1 MKPKNNDRFA
11 WIRGLPLHP
20 PVLAIY
26 PILAL
31 LAANFSEVS
40 LSAAVRPL
48 ALSMVAAVILILV
61 FQGLVQ
67 DWKRAALIS
76 SVVLILFF
84 SYGHIYILMKGIN
97 LNGFY
102 LFRHRTLIPI
112 MAGAGVLLLWWLMR
126 VPNRVSLATSF
137 LNGACLYLLF
147 ISGYQLVSFVWQS
160 RTSGTAVDEE
170 ITALDLKVGS
180 NPPDIYYI
188 ILDGYGRSDVL
199 RNEYGYDNSGF
210 LDTLEDLGFYV
221 AECSQSNYA
230 QTQLSLSSSL
240 NFNYIDALSDRFVT
254 GMDDRTGL
262 DALIKHGVIQ
272 QSLEA
277 AGYKTVAFATGFLLS
292 EWYDADYYLAPQLDV
307 GELNEFERLLLQTT
321 FARVIQDFKTLG
333 VEDTGSELFRR
344 RTLFALDKLDKL
356 SYIREPKFVFV
367 HLIVPH
373 PPYVFGADGGPVAP
387 EEIGSTRSEN
397 NVIRYRDQVEFISS
411 RMQEILPK
419 IIANSERPP
428 VILLQSDHGPTIPG
442 SPSIRMKNLSAYY
455 VPGANIPLYPT
466 ITPVNS
472 FRMIFNGYFGQ
483 NLPLL
488 EDVSLYSNYD
498 DPFSYKVLPNTCETR
513 P

>member
-1 MKPKNNDRFA
+1 MKPMTSNRFA
-11 WIRGLPLHP
+11 WIRGRPLHSLA
-20 PVLAIY
+20 LAIY

-40 LSAAVRPL
+40 LSAAARPL
-48 ALSMVAAVILILV
+48 AFSILASAILILV
-61 FQGLVQ
+61 CQWFVQ

-76 SVVLILFF
+76 SVILILFY

-112 MAGAGVLLLWWLMR
+112 LAGAGVLLLWWLMR
-126 VPNRVSLATSF
+126 VLNRVSLATSF
-137 LNGACLYLLF
+137 LNAACLYLLF
-147 ISGYQLVSFVWQS
+147 ISCYQLISFVWQS
-160 RTSGTAVDEE
+160 RISNTTVDED
-170 ITALDLKVGS
+170 ITTLELRLGS

-199 RNEYGYDNSGF
+199 KNEYGYDNSDF
-210 LDTLEDLGFYV
+210 LNILEDMGFYV

-240 NFNYIDALSDRFVT
+240 NSNYIDALSDRFVP

-277 AGYKTVAFATGFLLS
+277 SGYKTVAFATGFFLS

-321 FARVIQDFKTLG
+321 FARVIQDSKSLG

-373 PPYVFGADGGPVAP
+373 PPYVFGATGGPVAP

-397 NVIRYRDQVEFISS
+397 NVIRYRDQVEFISR

-419 IIANSERPP
+419 IIASSERPP

-455 VPGANIPLYPT
+455 VPGANIPHYPT

-498 DPFSYKVLPNTCETR
+498 DPFSYKLIPNTCETR

>member
-1 MKPKNNDRFA
+1 MKPKSNDRFA
-11 WIRGLPLHP
+11 WIRVHPLHP
-20 PVLAIY
+20 LVLATY

-31 LAANFSEVS
+31 LAANLSEVS
-40 LSAAVRPL
+40 LSAATRPL
-48 ALSMVAAVILILV
+48 AFSILVAVILILV
-61 FQGLVQ
+61 FQWFVQ
-67 DWKRAALIS
+67 DWKQAALIS
-76 SVVLILFF
+76 SVILILFF

-112 MAGAGVLLLWWLMR
+112 LAGAGLLILWWLLR
-126 VPNRVSLATSF
+126 TPNRVSLATSF
-137 LNGACLYLLF
+137 LNASCLYLLF
-147 ISGYQLVSFVWQS
+147 LSCYQLVSFVWQS
-160 RTSGTAVDEE
+160 QTSGTLVDEE

-199 RNEYGYDNSGF
+199 KNEYGYDNSDF
-210 LDTLEDLGFYV
+210 LSTLESLGFYV

-230 QTQLSLSSSL
+230 QTQLSLSSAL
-240 NFNYIDALSDRFVT
+240 NFNYIDALSDRFVP

-277 AGYKTVAFATGFLLS
+277 SGYKTVAFATGFLLS

-307 GELNEFERLLLQTT
+307 GELNEFERLLMQTT
-321 FARVIQDFKTLG
+321 FARVIQDFKSLG

-373 PPYVFGADGGPVAP
+373 PPYVFGATGGPVAP

-442 SPSIRMKNLSAYY
+442 SPSVRMKNLSAYY
-455 VPGANIPLYPT
+455 VPDANIPLYPT

-498 DPFSYKVLPNTCETR
+498 DPFSYKKIPNTCGTN

>member
-1 MKPKNNDRFA
+1 MKPKNKDRLA
-11 WIRGLPLHP
+11 WIQGRPLHTL
-20 PVLAIY
+20 VLATY

-31 LAANFSEVS
+31 LEANLSEVS
-40 LSAAVRPL
+40 LSAAARPL
-48 ALSMVAAVILILV
+48 AFSILAAVILLLICQW
-61 FQGLVQ
+61 FVQ

-76 SVVLILFF
+76 SVILILFY
-84 SYGHIYILMKGIN
+84 SYGHIYLLMKGIN

-112 MAGAGVLLLWWLMR
+112 LTGAGLLVLWWLLR
-126 VPNRVSLATSF
+126 ASNRVSLATSV
-137 LNGACLYLLF
+137 LNASCLYLLF
-147 ISGYQLVSFVWQS
+147 LSGYQLVSFVWQS
-160 RTSGTAVDEE
+160 QASGTAVDEA

-199 RNEYGYDNSGF
+199 KSEYGYDNSGF
-210 LDTLEDLGFYV
+210 LNKLEDLGFYV

-240 NFNYIDALSDRFVT
+240 NFNYIDALSDRFVP

-321 FARVIQDFKTLG
+321 FARVMQDFKSLG

-344 RTLFALDKLDKL
+344 RTLFALEKLDKL
-356 SYIREPKFVFV
+356 AYIKEPKFVFA

-373 PPYVFGADGGPVAP
+373 PPYVFGATGGTVAP
-387 EEIGSTRSEN
+387 EEVGSTRSEN

-411 RMQEILPK
+411 RMQEILPS
-419 IIANSERPP
+419 IIGNSERPP
-428 VILLQSDHGPTIPG
+428 VILLQGDHGPTIPG

-455 VPGANIPLYPT
+455 VPGSNIPLYPT

-483 NLPLL
+483 SLPLL
-488 EDVSLYSNYD
+488 QDVSLYSNYD
-498 DPFSYKVLPNTCETR
+498 DPFSYKIIPNTCETN

>member
-1 MKPKNNDRFA
+1 MKPKSNDRFA
-11 WIRGLPLHP
+11 WIRIHPLHP
-20 PVLAIY
+20 LVLATY

-31 LAANFSEVS
+31 LAANLSEVS
-40 LSAAVRPL
+40 LSAAARPL
-48 ALSMVAAVILILV
+48 AFSIVVSIILNLV
-61 FQGLVQ
+61 FQWFVH
-67 DWKRAALIS
+67 DWTRAALIS
-76 SVVLILFF
+76 SVILILFF
-84 SYGHIYILMKGIN
+84 SYGHIYILMKGTN

-102 LFRHRTLIPI
+102 LFRHRTLVPI
-112 MAGAGVLLLWWLMR
+112 LGGAGLFMLWWLLR
-126 VPNRVSLATSF
+126 APNRVSLATSF
-137 LNGACLYLLF
+137 LNAACLYLLF
-147 ISGYQLVSFVWQS
+147 LSSYQLVSFVWQS
-160 RTSGTAVDEE
+160 QTSGTTVDEE
-170 ITALDLKVGS
+170 ITTLDLKVGS

-199 RNEYGYDNSGF
+199 KNEYGYDNSDF
-210 LDTLEDLGFYV
+210 LSTLKDLGFYV

-240 NFNYIDALSDRFVT
+240 NFNYIDALSDRFVP

-277 AGYKTVAFATGFLLS
+277 SGYKTVAFATGFLLS

-307 GELNEFERLLLQTT
+307 GELNEFERLLMQTT
-321 FARVIQDFKTLG
+321 FARVIQDFKSLG

-356 SYIREPKFVFV
+356 SYIKEPKFVFV
-367 HLIVPH
+367 HLIIPH
-373 PPYVFGADGGPVAP
+373 PPYVFGAKGGPVAP
-387 EEIGSTRSEN
+387 EEIGTTRSEN

-411 RMQEILPK
+411 RMQEILLR
-419 IIANSERPP
+419 IIANSEKPP
-428 VILLQSDHGPTIPG
+428 VILLQGDHGPTIPG

-488 EDVSLYSNYD
+488 DDVSLYSNYD
-498 DPFSYKVLPNTCETR
+498 DPFSYKIIPNTCETN